1 MCSQVCVCSN
11 EARRNFVICS
21 GFCFVSAF
29 YPQEGPNLKDLD
41 TDIAN
46 LILSETAAVTRETS
60 VFLFLIRL

>member
-1 MCSQVCVCSN
+1 MCSN

-21 GFCFVSAF
+21 GFCSVSAF

-41 TDIAN
+41 SDITD

-60 VFLFLIRL
+60 VFLFLIHL